1 MGMDSFEGTYHR
13 SLARG
18 ARAAV
23 EDVIGTKKN
32 ERVLIISNPGT
43 DTRPISMAL
52 FDGFLEAGAV
62 PVLIFQREKGQF
74 DFAEEEVVKG
84 MASEP
89 AVVISVSKDRLGKD
103 RHGMKHG
110 YQGKRRYDHIFDLLY
125 EEGKIRGFW
134 SPGITRSMFCRTVP
148 IDYTR
153 LRKDAARV
161 CKSIYGAESVR
172 VTGPGGTD
180 VTIGVRGRKPKR
192 DDGNYTKAGL
202 AGNVPSGEVY
212 VSPELGTMS
221 GVIAFDGSMVL
232 NEGEVVIKRPIIAE
246 VKDGYISSITGGREA
261 ELLKESIKVGE
272 KKARESGKKG
282 QIKPSLVEKYAKNAW
297 SIGELGIGLNRKAKI
312 VANMLED
319 EKVYG
324 TCHFAVGSNYD
335 GDADALIHLDG
346 LVKSPTIVVKS
357 TSGKE
362 TTMQEK
368 GRLVW
373 D

>member
-1 MGMDSFEGTYHR
+1 MDSFEGTYHR

-43 DTRPISMAL
+43 DARPISMAL
-52 FDGFLEAGAV
+52 CAGFLEAGAV

-153 LRKDAARV
+153 LRKDAERV

-192 DDGNYTKAGL
+192 DDGNYTKEGL

-212 VSPELGTMS
+212 GSPEGGTMR

-232 NEGEVVIKRPIIAE
+232 NEGEGVIKRPIIAE
-246 VKDGYISSITGGREA
+246 VKDGYISRITGGREA
-261 ELLKESIKVGE
+261 ELLEESIKVGE
-272 KKARESGKKG
+272 KKAREGGKKG
-282 QIKPSLVEKYAKNAW
+282 QIKPSLVEKYAQNPW

-335 GDADALIHLDG
+335 NDAQALIHLHG
-346 LVKSPTIVVKS
+346 IVKRPTIV
-357 TSGKE
+357 
-362 TTMQEK
+362 
-368 GRLVW
+368 W
-373 D
+373 

>member
-1 MGMDSFEGTYHR
+1 MGMDTFEATYDK

-32 ERVLIISNPGT
+32 ERVLIISNPGQ
-43 DTRPISMAL
+43 DTQPISMAL
-52 FDGFLEAGAV
+52 FDGFLDAGAV
-62 PVLIFQREKGQF
+62 PVLIFQKEKGQF
-74 DFAEEEVVKG
+74 DFAEEEVIKG

-89 AVVISVSKDRLGKD
+89 AVVLSISKDRLGKD
-103 RHGMKHG
+103 RFGMKHG
-110 YQGKRRYDHIFDLLY
+110 YKGKRRYDHVFDLLY
-125 EEGKIRGFW
+125 EEKKIRGFW
-134 SPGITRSMFCRTVP
+134 SPGITKNMFCRTVP

-153 LRKDAARV
+153 MREDAARV
-161 CKSIYGAESVR
+161 CKSIFGAESVR
-172 VTGPGGTD
+172 VTAPGGTD
-180 VTIGVRGRKPKR
+180 VTIGVRGRRPKR
-192 DDGNYTKAGL
+192 DDGDYSKAGL
-202 AGNVPSGEVY
+202 AGNIPAGEVY
-212 VSPELGTMS
+212 VSPALGTMN

-232 NEGEVVIKRPIIAE
+232 NEGEVVIKRPILAE
-246 VKDGYISSITGGREA
+246 VRNGYISRISGGKEA
-261 ELLKESIKVGE
+261 ALLKDSIKVGE
-272 KKARESGKKG
+272 RKARESGRKG
-282 QIKPSLVEKYAKNAW
+282 QIKSDLVEKYARNAW

-346 LVKSPTIVVKS
+346 LVKSPTIVVRS
-357 TSGKE
+357 ASGKE

-368 GRLVW
+368 GKLVW